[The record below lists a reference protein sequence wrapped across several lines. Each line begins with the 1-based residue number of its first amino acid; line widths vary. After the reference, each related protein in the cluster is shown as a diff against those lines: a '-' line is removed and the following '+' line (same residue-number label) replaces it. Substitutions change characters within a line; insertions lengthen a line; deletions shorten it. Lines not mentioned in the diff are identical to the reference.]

1 MYNVA
6 SLMSSSPIRIV
17 PTNRRHISL
26 CSVCGDK
33 ASGKHYGV
41 MSCDG
46 CRGFFKRSV
55 RRKIEYKCKG
65 DSTCQVD
72 VNRRNQCQACRFQ
85 RCLAVKMK
93 PNVIK
98 YVFISLLFF
107 SAVQNERVP
116 RHGSKR
122 VISTPSLSRVQCW
135 TPPAVGYV
143 AESLKVTMPFG
154 FRNLPINN
162 TSSPIW
168 STSQMFLPQ
177 QSFNVSKCSTSS
189 DPVSSDVSNNDE
201 TQISFNDENSSRI
214 ICEIA
219 SFVLLESIR
228 WLYLVPSFK
237 ELNEY
242 DQLILIEQSWS
253 LLFILTSAEMKKFLD
268 QNDIDSYDDD
278 NQYLLFQ
285 SIIKEF
291 IIHSIDQTEYTL
303 LKLIVIFNNSK
314 HYELHDHLKIDK
326 YHKDALF
333 MLNEYTKNSKFR
345 RFAELLMLLSNI
357 QEKIIQIN
365 LDKIFFQHLIN
376 RISMKNLLHNIIR
389 HLTTFIK

>member
-1 MYNVA
+1 MMTIRFVPLQLDNVA
-6 SLMSSSPIRIV
+6 SLMSSSPIHTV

-65 DSTCQVD
+65 DSICQVD

-93 PNVIK
+93 PN
-98 YVFISLLFF
+98 
-107 SAVQNERVP
+107 AVQNERIP

-122 VISTPSLSRVQCW
+122 VISTSSLPRVQCW
-135 TPPAVGYV
+135 TPPTIG
-143 AESLKVTMPFG
+143 
-154 FRNLPINN
+154 

-177 QSFNVSKCSTSS
+177 QSFNISKCSSSS
-189 DPVSSDVSNNDE
+189 DPISSDFSNSDE
-201 TQISFNDENSSRI
+201 TQISLNDDNSFRVT
-214 ICEIA
+214 CETA

-242 DQLILIEQSWS
+242 TQLKLIEQSWS
-253 LLFILTSAEMKKFLD
+253 FLFILTSAEMKKFLD
-268 QNDIDSYDDD
+268 QNDIDSYDND

-285 SIIKEF
+285 SIVKELMVY
-291 IIHSIDQTEYTL
+291 SIDQTEYTL
-303 LKLIVIFNNSK
+303 LKLIVIFNNPK
-314 HYELHDHLKIDK
+314 RHELHDHLKIDK

-333 MLNEYTKNSKFR
+333 MLTEYTKNSKYR
-345 RFAELLMLLSNI
+345 RLAELLMLLSNI

-376 RISMKNLLHNIIR
+376 RISMKNLLHSIIR
-389 HLTTFIK
+389 HLTTFMQ

>member
-93 PNVIK
+93 PN
-98 YVFISLLFF
+98 
-107 SAVQNERVP
+107 AVQNERVP

-135 TPPAVGYV
+135 TPPAVG
-143 AESLKVTMPFG
+143 
-154 FRNLPINN
+154 

-177 QSFNVSKCSTSS
+177 QSFNVSKCSISS

>member
-6 SLMSSSPIRIV
+6 SLMSSSPIQIV
-17 PTNRRHISL
+17 PPNRRNISL

-55 RRKIEYKCKG
+55 RRKLEYKCKG

-93 PNVIK
+93 PN
-98 YVFISLLFF
+98 
-107 SAVQNERVP
+107 AVQNERVP

-122 VISTPSLSRVQCW
+122 VMQAPSVSRVQSW

-143 AESLKVTMPFG
+143 AESLNKVMMPFG
-154 FRNLPINN
+154 FRNIPMNN

-168 STSQMFLPQ
+168 SASQMFLPQ
-177 QSFNVSKCSTSS
+177 QSFNISKCSTSS
-189 DPVSSDVSNNDE
+189 DMSNNDE
-201 TQISFNDENSSRI
+201 TQISINEDNSSRVL
-214 ICEIA
+214 CEIA

-228 WLYLVPSFK
+228 WLYSVPSFK
-237 ELNEY
+237 ALNEF
-242 DQLILIEQSWS
+242 DQLVLVEQSWS
-253 LLFILTSAEMKKFLD
+253 MLFILTSAEMKKFID
-268 QNDIDSYDDD
+268 QNEIDSDDD
-278 NQYLLFQ
+278 DSPYQLFQ
-285 SIIKEF
+285 SMIKEF
-291 IIHSIDQTEYTL
+291 MIHSIDQNEYTL
-303 LKLIVIFNNSK
+303 MKLIVIFNNPK
-314 HYELHDHLKIDK
+314 RHELHDPLIIEK

-333 MLNEYTKNSKFR
+333 MLNEYTKNSKYR
-345 RFAELLMLLSNI
+345 RLAELLMLLSNL

-389 HLTTFIK
+389 HLTAFIQ

>member
-1 MYNVA
+1 
-6 SLMSSSPIRIV
+6 MSSSPVRMI

-93 PNVIK
+93 P
-98 YVFISLLFF
+98 
-107 SAVQNERVP
+107 SAVQNERAP

-122 VISTPSLSRVQCW
+122 VISTSRTQCW
-135 TPPAVGYV
+135 TPPTIGYV
-143 AESLKVTMPFG
+143 TESSQMNMPFG
-154 FRNLPINN
+154 FRNLSINN

-168 STSQMFLPQ
+168 STSRMFLPQ
-177 QSFNVSKCSTSS
+177 QSFNISKCSTSL
-189 DPVSSDVSNNDE
+189 DLSNNDD
-201 TQISFNDENSSRI
+201 TQISLDDNNLSRI
-214 ICEIA
+214 LCETA

-228 WLYLVPSFK
+228 WLYSVPSFK

-253 LLFILTSAEMKKFLD
+253 ILFLLTSAEMKKFLE
-268 QNDIDSYDDD
+268 QNDIDSFDED
-278 NQYLLFQ
+278 NQYVILQ
-285 SIIKEF
+285 SIIKEL

-303 LKLIVIFNNSK
+303 IKLIIIFNNPMNN
-314 HYELHDHLKIDK
+314 ELHDRLLIDK
-326 YHKDALF
+326 YRKDAFL
-333 MLNEYTKNSKFR
+333 MLADYTKNEKYR
-345 RFAELLMLLSNI
+345 RLAELLLLLSNI
-357 QEKIIQIN
+357 QEKMNGIH

-376 RISMKNLLHNIIR
+376 RISMKNLLHNIVR
-389 HLTTFIK
+389 HLSTFIQ

>member
-1 MYNVA
+1 MMTIRFVPLQLDNVA
-6 SLMSSSPIRIV
+6 SLMSSSPIHTV

-65 DSTCQVD
+65 DSICQVD

-93 PNVIK
+93 PN
-98 YVFISLLFF
+98 
-107 SAVQNERVP
+107 AVQNERIP

-122 VISTPSLSRVQCW
+122 VISTSSLPRVQCW
-135 TPPAVGYV
+135 TPPTIG
-143 AESLKVTMPFG
+143 
-154 FRNLPINN
+154 

-177 QSFNVSKCSTSS
+177 QSFNISKCSSSS
-189 DPVSSDVSNNDE
+189 DPISSDFSNSDE
-201 TQISFNDENSSRI
+201 TQISLNDDNSFRVT
-214 ICEIA
+214 CETA

-242 DQLILIEQSWS
+242 TQLKLIEQSWS
-253 LLFILTSAEMKKFLD
+253 FLFILTSAEMKKFLD
-268 QNDIDSYDDD
+268 Q
-278 NQYLLFQ
+278 
-285 SIIKEF
+285 
-291 IIHSIDQTEYTL
+291 
-303 LKLIVIFNNSK
+303 
-314 HYELHDHLKIDK
+314 
-326 YHKDALF
+326 
-333 MLNEYTKNSKFR
+333 
-345 RFAELLMLLSNI
+345 
-357 QEKIIQIN
+357 
-365 LDKIFFQHLIN
+365 
-376 RISMKNLLHNIIR
+376 
-389 HLTTFIK
+389 